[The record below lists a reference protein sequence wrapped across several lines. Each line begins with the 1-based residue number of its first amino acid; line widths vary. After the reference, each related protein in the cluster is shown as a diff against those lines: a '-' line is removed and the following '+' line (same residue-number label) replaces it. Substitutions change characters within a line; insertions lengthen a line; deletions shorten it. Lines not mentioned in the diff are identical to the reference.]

1 MRQSIE
7 QKKIELVFF
16 VTAKS
21 CPALPPVEIWNGSTV
36 LCVEYYNR
44 VRVEFYFIGYWQLQ
58 NSMKDIKFSLSC
70 SSILSQ
76 DVICSPVLYGTF
88 QFFFSQIHEFSIE
101 SKKRQKKTKTFNA

>member
-1 MRQSIE
+1 MVQ
-7 QKKIELVFF
+7 QF
-16 VTAKS
+16 
-21 CPALPPVEIWNGSTV
+21 
-36 LCVEYYNR
+36 CVEYYNH

>member
-7 QKKIELVFF
+7 QNKKLSSFSLSRLIHVL
-16 VTAKS
+16 
-21 CPALPPVEIWNGSTV
+21 LYPPLKFGMVQQF
-36 LCVEYYNR
+36 CVEYYNR
-44 VRVEFYFIGYWQLQ
+44 VRLEFYFIGYWQLQ

-88 QFFFSQIHEFSIE
+88 QFSFSQIHEFSIE